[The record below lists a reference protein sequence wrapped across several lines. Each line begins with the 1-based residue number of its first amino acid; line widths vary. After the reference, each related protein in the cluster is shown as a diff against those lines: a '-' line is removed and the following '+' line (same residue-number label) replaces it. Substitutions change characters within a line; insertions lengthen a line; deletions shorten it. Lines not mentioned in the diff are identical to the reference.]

1 MYFFA
6 NIPRWI
12 RQIFDHF
19 QPQGKCIEAVDV
31 EPKSLR
37 DVSDQYKTQEMC
49 DIKTLRVGTWQVLED
64 VPVCFKTRDVCEK
77 AMRKSPTSLVYV
89 LDWFVT
95 QQQIKMWR
103 DDNEYCDDDDDDDDD
118 DDELLEWYV
127 RYQKRRTQKAQI
139 QKELV
144 RVTWHPSRWWDWCV
158 PEDEKK
164 EIDKLWK

>member
-1 MYFFA
+1 M
-6 NIPRWI
+6 
-12 RQIFDHF
+12 
-19 QPQGKCIEAVDV
+19 
-31 EPKSLR
+31 
-37 DVSDQYKTQEMC
+37 
-49 DIKTLRVGTWQVLED
+49 
-64 VPVCFKTRDVCEK
+64 
-77 AMRKSPTSLVYV
+77 YV